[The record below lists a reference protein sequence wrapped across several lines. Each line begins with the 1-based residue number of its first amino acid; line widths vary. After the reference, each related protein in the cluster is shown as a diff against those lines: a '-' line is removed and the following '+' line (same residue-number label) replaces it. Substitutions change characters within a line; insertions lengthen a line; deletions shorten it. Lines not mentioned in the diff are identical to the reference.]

1 MGALMAGIL
10 YLDQNV
16 HISQDGIAK
25 YRKYVGPR
33 WLLQILLETLICN
46 DNVLI
51 NCNNKLINIVLN
63 NMKTD
68 KEPIKREYNVLI
80 SQSRRKVQHHGGKSM
95 LDIQSYYRSNE

>member
-10 YLDQNV
+10 YLDQNE

-25 YRKYVGPR
+25 YRNCVGPR

-68 KEPIKREYNVLI
+68 KEPIKCEYNVLI
-80 SQSRRKVQHHGGKSM
+80 SQSRRKVQHHGGNRM
-95 LDIQSYYRSNE
+95 LDIQLYYRSNE